1 MTRRGTPLEE
11 LYFSWLVAP
20 LDRKW
25 NETFDDGL
33 LRHLHSTKFEHFV
46 PNDQNRAADGA
57 ALRERFLYEHP
68 VKSSVWEVNGF
79 LDEECSV
86 LEMLI
91 ALAEHCSYQAGD
103 KMCDWFSTYIRN
115 LGLSGKYNPSRT
127 RRALQRLNKR
137 TYSHD
142 GTGGLFPLAHP
153 LEDQRQVELWY
164 QMAAYIIESYDG
176 VEV

>member
-1 MTRRGTPLEE
+1 MTRQGTPLEE
-11 LYFSWLVAP
+11 LYFKWLIRP

-25 NETFDDGL
+25 DETFDIRM
-33 LRHLHSTKFEHFV
+33 LRMMHSTKFEYFV
-46 PNDQNRAADGA
+46 PNDQNRAYDGV

-68 VKSSVWEVNGF
+68 VKSSVWEINGF
-79 LDEECSV
+79 LDDECSV

-91 ALAEHCSYQAGD
+91 ALAEHCAYQTGD
-103 KMCDWFSTYIRN
+103 KMCDWFSTCIRN
-115 LGLSGKYNPSRT
+115 LGISEEHVPSRT

-164 QMAAYIIESYDG
+164 QMAAYIIEIYDG
-176 VEV
+176 TEA